1 MLAVGPVNWT
11 MLTSHGPWT
20 GVETVDNDQMS
31 YGQKTR
37 GKTDFFAS
45 LSMKKIGCFH
55 RNPEKNGAFKYSL
68 IKRCVR

>member
-11 MLTSHGPWT
+11 MLTSQGLGGW
-20 GVETVDNDQMS
+20 EIVDNDQMS